1 MNDINLNLISICI
14 INLQNDQRQTLL
26 FSATFPQE
34 IQEWANDWL
43 KKDNVMV
50 SNSKLID
57 ANPRIIQ
64 EFMLVGRIQKTHILE
79 KILKKEEEEAKRLDR
94 KLFLIS
100 R

>member
-1 MNDINLNLISICI
+1 MNDISLNLISICI

-94 KLFLIS
+94 KLFLNS

>member
-1 MNDINLNLISICI
+1 MNDISLNLISICI